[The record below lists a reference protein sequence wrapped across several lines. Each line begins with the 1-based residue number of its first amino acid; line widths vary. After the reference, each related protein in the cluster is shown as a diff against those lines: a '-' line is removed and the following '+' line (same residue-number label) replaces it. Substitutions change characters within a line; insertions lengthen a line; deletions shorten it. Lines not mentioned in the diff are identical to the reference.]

1 MRRVK
6 LGLVGAG
13 VMGTRHIKAIDTID
27 ALELACIAD
36 PAVGIQEICQARG
49 IPQYPHAETMLQA
62 EELDAII
69 IATPTEHHYSGVM
82 AALAHGLT
90 VLVEKPIAAT
100 VAQGEEISRFAQ
112 AQNCHVLVGHHRRYY
127 PCMQEAREI
136 VQGRQLGK
144 LIAVSGQWTLRKD
157 ISYYSAKWRKERS
170 AGPVLTNLV
179 HEIDLLR
186 FICGDMLAVSAEITH
201 HDQNFEKEDA
211 AAIIIKFANN
221 AVGSFVLSDRTPS
234 PWTWEMALGENTKL
248 PRANQNTLRFMGTKG
263 ALEFPNLKLW
273 SHPNKDGNW
282 HDIIQ
287 FKEIETPFIDAYKA
301 QCEHLCAVV
310 LGKQLP
316 IIDAKNGTRSLD
328 ATLAV
333 FEAASKGERITLNS

>member
-13 VMGTRHIKAIDTID
+13 VMGARHIKAIDTID
-27 ALELACIAD
+27 ALELVCIAD
-36 PAVGIQEICQARG
+36 PAVGAQEICQARR
-49 IPQYPHAETMLQA
+49 IPQYPHAETMMQA
-62 EELDAII
+62 EELDAVI
-69 IATPTEHHYSGVM
+69 IATPTEHHYSGAMV
-82 AALAHGLT
+82 ALAHGLT

-100 VAQGEEISRFAQ
+100 VAQGEEISRFAR
-112 AQNCHVLVGHHRRYY
+112 AQNCHVLIGHQRRYY
-127 PCMQEAREI
+127 PCTQKAREI

-144 LIAVSGQWTLRKD
+144 LMAVSGQWTLRKD
-157 ISYYSAKWRKERS
+157 ISYYLAKWRQERS
-170 AGPVLTNLV
+170 AGPVLTNLI

-234 PWTWEMALGENTKL
+234 PWTWEMALGENKKF
-248 PRANQNTLRFMGTKG
+248 PRSGQNALRFMGTKG

-273 SHPNKDGNW
+273 SHPDKDGDW
-282 HDIIQ
+282 RDIIQ
-287 FKEIETPFIDAYKA
+287 SKEIETPFIDAYKA

-316 IIDAKNGTRSLD
+316 IIDAENGTHSLD

-333 FEAASKGERITLNS
+333 FDAATKGKRITLNS